1 MAQKGTPPP
10 AMVFFDI
17 DGTLIRRAGPHHRE
31 ALIESIKR
39 FTGLETSVDGIPLHG
54 MLDPEILAAMMRNAG
69 ASAALVRRAMPDIQ
83 RHAQAI
89 YVRRCPSLERKVCP
103 GVRRLLYRL
112 RQRGVPM
119 GLVSGNFVRIGWKKV
134 ERAGL
139 RQHFRIA
146 AFAGMGKDR
155 AALLRLAIR
164 QAREKGWIGPGTR
177 VSLVGDTPR
186 DVQAAQANRALAV
199 AVATGLSTREE
210 LAAARPDILVDDLR
224 LLAPDALW
232 HA

>member
-1 MAQKGTPPP
+1 
-10 AMVFFDI
+10 
-17 DGTLIRRAGPHHRE
+17 
-31 ALIESIKR
+31 
-39 FTGLETSVDGIPLHG
+39 
-54 MLDPEILAAMMRNAG
+54 
-69 ASAALVRRAMPDIQ
+69 
-83 RHAQAI
+83 
-89 YVRRCPSLERKVCP
+89 
-103 GVRRLLYRL
+103 
-112 RQRGVPM
+112 
-119 GLVSGNFVRIGWKKV
+119 
-134 ERAGL
+134 
-139 RQHFRIA
+139 
-146 AFAGMGKDR
+146 MGKDR